1 MTLRRMPAACAAVAI
16 ATGSVLAP
24 GAAAAGSL
32 SGTYR
37 VTLAAR
43 DLVRVGASAH
53 EVGWAVGTWT
63 LALGHGRWTLRQA
76 NGRYGNALDRGVVAL
91 DGSRAAFT
99 MTSADGYRHGELVGT
114 VRWQASA
121 RALRFSVA
129 VRPRSADLLEVLVAR
144 PWVRIR

>member
-1 MTLRRMPAACAAVAI
+1 MPAACVAVAV
-16 ATGSVLAP
+16 AAGSVLAP
-24 GAAAAGSL
+24 SGAAAGSL

-37 VTLAAR
+37 VTLAPR

-53 EVGWAVGTWT
+53 EVGWDTGTWT
-63 LALGHGRWTLRQA
+63 LTLGHGRWTLRQA

-99 MTSADGYRHGELVGT
+99 MTSADGYRHGEFVGT
-114 VRWQASA
+114 VRWRATA
-121 RALRFSVA
+121 GALRFSVA

-144 PWVRIR
+144 PWLRIR

>member
-1 MTLRRMPAACAAVAI
+1 MTLRRMPAACAAVVVA
-16 ATGSVLAP
+16 AGSVLAS
-24 GAAAAGSL
+24 GATAAGSF

-43 DLVRVGASAH
+43 DLARVGASAH
-53 EVGWAVGTWT
+53 EVGWDVGTWT

-76 NGRYGNALDRGVVAL
+76 NGRYGNALDRGLVAL

-99 MTSADGYRHGELVGT
+99 MTSADGYRHGEFVGT

-121 RALRFSVA
+121 GALRLSVA

-144 PWVRIR
+144 PWRRIR

>member
-1 MTLRRMPAACAAVAI
+1 MPAVGAAVAV
-16 ATGSVLAP
+16 AAGSVLAP
-24 GAAAAGSL
+24 AAAAAGSL

-43 DLVRVGASAH
+43 DLVRVGASAQ
-53 EVGWAVGTWT
+53 EVGWDVGTWI
-63 LALGHGRWTLRQA
+63 LAIGHGRWTLRQA
-76 NGRYGNALDRGVVAL
+76 NGRYGNAFDRGVVAL

-99 MTSADGYRHGELVGT
+99 MTSADGYRHGEFVGT

-121 RALRFSVA
+121 GALRFSVA

-144 PWVRIR
+144 PWLRIR

>member
-1 MTLRRMPAACAAVAI
+1 
-16 ATGSVLAP
+16 
-24 GAAAAGSL
+24 
-32 SGTYR
+32 
-37 VTLAAR
+37 
-43 DLVRVGASAH
+43 VRP
-53 EVGWAVGTWT
+53 
-63 LALGHGRWTLRQA
+63 LRQA

-114 VRWQASA
+114 VRWHASA

>member
-1 MTLRRMPAACAAVAI
+1 MTLRRMPAVGAAVAV
-16 ATGSVLAP
+16 AAGSVLAP

-43 DLVRVGASAH
+43 DLVTVGASAH
-53 EVGWAVGTWT
+53 EVGWDVGTWI

-99 MTSADGYRHGELVGT
+99 MTFADGYRHGEYVGT

-121 RALRFSVA
+121 GAFRFTVA
-129 VRPRSADLLEVLVAR
+129 VRPRSADLLEVLLAR
-144 PWVRIR
+144 PWLRIR